1 MIKILLVDDHPMVR
15 LGMKLMLDQQ
25 IELLPVITEVDNGPD
40 AIKEIS
46 TNQYDIVLLDIN
58 LPAVNGIAI
67 IKEVRSRGIDTP
79 ILAVTM
85 HNEEHIVKQVL
96 EAGAMG
102 YVIKN
107 CGMEEMTKAI
117 KTLLNKEKYYCN
129 EATQAL
135 LARVPLKKAVIRP
148 ENALVK
154 RLTDRERRVLELV
167 ANEMTNNEIAEKL
180 DISKRTVEGHR
191 SKIISKLEV
200 KNTAGL
206 IRFAMENKL
215 VS

>member
-46 TNQYDIVLLDIN
+46 TDQYDIVLLDIN

-135 LARVPLKKAVIRP
+135 LARAPLKKAVIRP